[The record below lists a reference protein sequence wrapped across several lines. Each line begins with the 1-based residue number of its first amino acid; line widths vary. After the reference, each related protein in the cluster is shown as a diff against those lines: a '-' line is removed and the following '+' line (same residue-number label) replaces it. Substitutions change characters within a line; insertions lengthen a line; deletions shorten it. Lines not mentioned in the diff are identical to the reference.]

1 MDDWEK
7 ELSCAEQ
14 CHQCGKEMGSAER
27 RVLSVYTHYPIC
39 LECKKVEEGRSDYGD
54 QSKGMIAECIT
65 KTGKPYGN
73 PQGYCF
79 HHFMPY
85 KC

>member
-1 MDDWEK
+1 MDEWEK
-7 ELSCAEQ
+7 ELSCTAQ
-14 CHQCGKEMGSAER
+14 CSDCQKELKSDDR
-27 RVLSVYTHYPIC
+27 RILSVYTHTPIC
-39 LECKKVEEGRSDYGD
+39 LICKQAEEKRTDYGD
-54 QSKGMIAECIT
+54 ASKAMIAECID